1 MKIVIADT
9 TLAGPLIGGAQTFLP
24 SLLSGLAGREEK
36 VHIVSNG
43 ELNGRIRQ
51 QYYDSGATL
60 HTTLIPVPAL
70 VEDVTPALAEQINQI
85 NPDVYVISVSPDV
98 GWTVLPLLNRKIAT
112 LAIAH
117 TDDATFYRP
126 VSHYRDYL
134 TATIGVS
141 REVCQQLI
149 NQGQMP
155 DDRVVWIPY
164 GVVGSEQ
171 PAVFETEA
179 PLRMIYCARLEDT
192 QKRASDVIEII
203 EKLRGSGIE
212 FTLQVLGDGPLS
224 AKFAE
229 RLAPE
234 IAAGRV
240 RLHGWVDSQS
250 VLAQLRQA
258 EVFLLTS
265 AYEGLCIALLEA
277 MANGLAPLITDIPSG
292 NRQMVEHESN
302 GLLASAGDVDGF
314 VNYIRRLAQDRES
327 LLRFRRAAWA
337 RAQDFTVERMIDN
350 YLNCFR
356 RAGELNRKHPRQ
368 TPQDFP
374 LMESCRSNY
383 PLWLRRL
390 KLRAKHSMPGLI
402 PG

>member
-9 TLAGPLIGGAQTFLP
+9 TLAGLLIGGAQTFLP
-24 SLLSGLAGREEK
+24 NLLSGLTGQGCE
-36 VHIVSNG
+36 VHVISRG
-43 ELNGRIRQ
+43 EPHPRIRQ
-51 QYYDSGATL
+51 PLLASGAVI
-60 HTTLIPVPAL
+60 HTNLIPEPAL
-70 VEDVTPALAEQINQI
+70 VEDTTPMLAERINRI

-112 LAIAH
+112 LTIAH
-117 TDDATFYRP
+117 TDDTTFYRP

-149 NQGQMP
+149 YQGQMP

-192 QKRASDVIEII
+192 QKRASDVIAII
-203 EKLRGSGIE
+203 ERLRGSDVKFI
-212 FTLQVLGDGPLS
+212 LQVLGDGPLS
-224 AKFAE
+224 AEFAK

-234 IAAGRV
+234 INAGQV
-240 RLHGWVDSQS
+240 ILHGWIDSQS
-250 VLAQLRQA
+250 VLVQLRQA
-258 EVFLLTS
+258 DVFLLTS

-292 NRQMVEHESN
+292 NRQMVEHERN
-302 GLLASAGDVDGF
+302 GLLVPVGDVATF
-314 VNYIRRLAQDRES
+314 VNYIRQLEQNRDW
-327 LLRFRRAAWA
+327 LLQLRRAAWSK
-337 RAQDFTVERMIDN
+337 AQDFTVELMTDN

-356 RAGELNRKHPRQ
+356 HAIAVNRKHPRQ
-368 TPQDFP
+368 MPQDFP
-374 LMESCRSNY
+374 LMESCRSSY

-390 KLRAKHSMPGLI
+390 KLRAKHSLPGLMPG
-402 PG
+402 